1 MSSYTAE
8 DILMI
13 ENARA
18 LDLLFEQ
25 SVEIAK
31 LKAMV
36 EMLAENTNWSSMSID
51 NRQQELEL

>member
-1 MSSYTAE
+1 MSSYTEE

-36 EMLAENTNWSSMSID
+36 EMLAENANWSSMSID